1 MNYEKYTGIAQALF
15 EESRDALFLLD
26 TQAQTIL
33 DANGA
38 AQRLSGFSLR
48 ELMAVSVASLF
59 QCDEQ
64 PGLCPLPPNVRR
76 QHHRYAQRHYRLRCF
91 GGQGWLPVDVT
102 VTKLVVQPDSLALV
116 TVQNA
121 RISAANRAWDTRRL
135 RRLMGDFAVC
145 LWRAEISPT
154 GTIDF
159 QYFAPVIKHL
169 SGRPVKYF
177 AKGLE
182 SWSNIIHPDDRPQWQ
197 SAWKRIWTGE
207 SAESEYRIIWPD
219 TSIRW
224 LRESV
229 RADRDLDTNSITLC
243 GLTSNITPFK
253 PGGHLKKSAAV
264 VTGQI

>member
-26 TQAQTIL
+26 MRADSVL

-38 AQRLSGFSLR
+38 AQRLSGFALR
-48 ELMAVSVASLF
+48 DLTALSVASLF
-59 QCDEQ
+59 QCDDH
-64 PGLCPLPPNVRR
+64 PGLQPLPPNVRR
-76 QHHRYAQRHYRLRCF
+76 VHYRYAQCRYRLRCY
-91 GGQGWLPVDVT
+91 GGLGWMPVDVT

-121 RISAANRAWDTRRL
+121 RIGAVNRAWDIRRL
-135 RRLMGDFAVC
+135 RRLMGDSAVC
-145 LWRAEISPT
+145 LWQAEIAPT

-159 QYFAPVIKHL
+159 QYFVPVIKHL
-169 SGRPVKYF
+169 SGRPAKYF

-182 SWSNIIHPDDRPQWQ
+182 SWSEIVHPDDRPLWQ
-197 SAWKRIWTGE
+197 SAWKRIWSGE
-207 SAESEYRIIWPD
+207 SAESEYRIFWPD
-219 TSIRW
+219 QSIRW

-229 RADRDLDTNSITLC
+229 RAERDPHSKMIALR

-253 PGGHLKKSAAV
+253 SA
-264 VTGQI
+264 I